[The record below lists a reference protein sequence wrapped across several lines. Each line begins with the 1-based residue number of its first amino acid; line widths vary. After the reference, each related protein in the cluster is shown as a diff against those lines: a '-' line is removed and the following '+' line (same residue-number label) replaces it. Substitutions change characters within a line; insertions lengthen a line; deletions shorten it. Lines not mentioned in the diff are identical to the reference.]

1 MIRRLSLLKNKDGQW
16 SVRMIAKNGE
26 IIMASE
32 GYTRKADARRA
43 ARWLRRQLAE
53 WVEIA

>member
-1 MIRRLSLLKNKDGQW
+1 VIRRLSLLKNKDGQW